1 MSMTKKINA
10 KKHNMAKC
18 LIVSTT
24 IAVACLAMTGCAHI
38 FDKQVEYE
46 AVTPERFPILKAI
59 GYAPISSQPGNTDEE
74 KMILAMRAA
83 KLDAYRELAEQVY
96 GQQLSGTQTLG
107 ALALNNSE
115 LSASVQGVIQG
126 AEVIKSYS
134 VGTDTYVTEMQLDMQ
149 VVQDLYISVTRPQR
163 IKNVVYY

>member
-1 MSMTKKINA
+1 MNHATKRKINRYLPIYMNA
-10 KKHNMAKC
+10 I
-18 LIVSTT
+18 LIFLV
-24 IAVACLAMTGCAHI
+24 MTGCSHI

-46 AVTPERFPILKAI
+46 AVTPERFPVLKAI
-59 GYAPISSQPGNTDEE
+59 GYAPISSQPGITDEE
-74 KMILAMRAA
+74 KMLLAMRAA

-134 VGTDTYVTEMQLDMQ
+134 VGADTYVTEMQLDMQ

-163 IKNVVYY
+163 IKNVIYY